1 LGTESVRT
9 ITGARRNPQ
18 ADPKNEIQASIAALI
33 GEHGRAILGLFIL
46 ALVVHDVFGAHG
58 FIAMRRRQTE
68 INRVK
73 QDIDRL
79 NTENRDLSQQV
90 KALKSDPH
98 LIEKIA
104 REELQ
109 HAKPGE
115 VIIRIP
121 QSQQPAP
128 DSPVRP

>member
-1 LGTESVRT
+1 MGTEKLSMDIKR
-9 ITGARRNPQ
+9 GLP
-18 ADPKNEIQASIAALI
+18 EFLE
-33 GEHGRAILGLFIL
+33 EHGRALIGLFVL
-46 ALVVHDVFGAHG
+46 VLVVRDIFGAHG
-58 FIAMRRRQTE
+58 FIAMRRTQNE
-68 INRVK
+68 INRVRK
-73 QDIDRL
+73 DIDRL
-79 NTENRDLSQQV
+79 SSENAELGEQV

-121 QSQQPAP
+121 QSQQPSP
-128 DSPVRP
+128 DPAAKP

>member
-1 LGTESVRT
+1 MGAKSVKPERKTQLRTEPKEG
-9 ITGARRNPQ
+9 ITAFIE
-18 ADPKNEIQASIAALI
+18 A
-33 GEHGRAILGLFIL
+33 HGRAILGLFVL

-58 FIAMRRRQTE
+58 FIAMRRTQTE
-68 INRVK
+68 IERVK
-73 QDIDRL
+73 RDIDRL
-79 NTENRDLSQQV
+79 SSENRELGQQV

-121 QSQQPAP
+121 QGQQPQ
-128 DSPVRP
+128 DSPTKP

>member
-1 LGTESVRT
+1 VGTERLST
-9 ITGARRNPQ
+9 KGKGGFPEFIEQ
-18 ADPKNEIQASIAALI
+18 
-33 GEHGRAILGLFIL
+33 HGRAILGLFVL

-58 FIAMRRRQTE
+58 FIAMRRTQNE
-68 INRVK
+68 IERVK
-73 QDIDRL
+73 KDIDRL
-79 NTENRDLSQQV
+79 NTENLQLGQQV
-90 KALKSDPH
+90 KALKTDPH

-121 QSQQPAP
+121 PSQQPPQDLPAKP
-128 DSPVRP
+128 

>member
-1 LGTESVRT
+1 VGAKGLSAESKDGFT
-9 ITGARRNPQ
+9 AFLEQ
-18 ADPKNEIQASIAALI
+18 
-33 GEHGRAILGLFIL
+33 HGRAILALFVL

-58 FIAMRRRQTE
+58 FIAMRRKQTE
-68 INRVK
+68 ILQVQK
-73 QDIDRL
+73 DIDRL
-79 NTENRDLSQQV
+79 NSENRELGQQV

-115 VIIRIP
+115 VIIRIAP
-121 QSQQPAP
+121 SQSPSP
-128 DSPVRP
+128 DLAAKP

>member
-1 LGTESVRT
+1 VGAKPVRT
-9 ITGARRNPQ
+9 DFGDAVS
-18 ADPKNEIQASIAALI
+18 DFVK
-33 GEHGRAILGLFIL
+33 EHGRAILGLFVL

-58 FIAMRRRQTE
+58 FIAMRRTQTE
-68 INRVK
+68 IHRVQK
-73 QDIDRL
+73 DIDRL
-79 NTENRDLSQQV
+79 NLENRELGQQV

-121 QSQQPAP
+121 QSQQPPAEQAAKP
-128 DSPVRP
+128 

>member
-1 LGTESVRT
+1 MRTDRKRRTE
-9 ITGARRNPQ
+9 TG
-18 ADPKNEIQASIAALI
+18 IAVFI
-33 GEHGRAILGLFIL
+33 EEHGRAILGLFVL

-58 FIAMRRRQTE
+58 FIAMRRTQTE
-68 INRVK
+68 IERVK
-73 QDIDRL
+73 KDIDRL
-79 NTENRDLSQQV
+79 NSENRELNQQV
-90 KALKSDPH
+90 KALKTDPH

-121 QSQQPAP
+121 QSQQPSS
-128 DSPVRP
+128 DSPSKP

>member
-1 LGTESVRT
+1 M
-9 ITGARRNPQ
+9 GAEKLRMDIKRGFP
-18 ADPKNEIQASIAALI
+18 EFLE
-33 GEHGRAILGLFIL
+33 EHGRAILGLFVL

-58 FIAMRRRQTE
+58 FIAMRRTQNE
-68 INRVK
+68 INKVRK
-73 QDIDRL
+73 DIDRL
-79 NTENRDLSQQV
+79 NSENVELGQQV
-90 KALKSDPH
+90 KALKTDPH

-121 QSQQPAP
+121 QSQPPSQDPPAKP
-128 DSPVRP
+128 

>member
-1 LGTESVRT
+1 LGTESLRMDSQSGFLT
-9 ITGARRNPQ
+9 FIEQ
-18 ADPKNEIQASIAALI
+18 
-33 GEHGRAILGLFIL
+33 HGRAILGLFVL

-58 FIAMRRRQTE
+58 FIAMRRTQNE
-68 INRVK
+68 IEKVRK
-73 QDIDRL
+73 DIDRL
-79 NTENRDLSQQV
+79 NLENIQLGEQV
-90 KALKSDPH
+90 KALKTDPR

-121 QSQQPAP
+121 QPQPPQEQAAKP
-128 DSPVRP
+128 

>member
-1 LGTESVRT
+1 MGTEKLRMD
-9 ITGARRNPQ
+9 IKRGFP
-18 ADPKNEIQASIAALI
+18 EFLE
-33 GEHGRAILGLFIL
+33 EHGRAVIGLFVL

-58 FIAMRRRQTE
+58 FIAMRRTQNE
-68 INRVK
+68 IEKVRK
-73 QDIDRL
+73 DIDRL
-79 NTENRDLSQQV
+79 NSENVELGEQV

-121 QSQQPAP
+121 QSQPASQDP
-128 DSPVRP
+128 AAKP